1 MPFQL
6 MTVIRFA
13 ALTLTCLLAG
23 SNGSQAQTPGLAD
36 GFSVS
41 YKSPAAP
48 PLYLAALDGTQ
59 YQLYTMK
66 GRVVVVNFW
75 ATWCPPCI
83 EELPT
88 MEKLWNDTRGIGL
101 DVLAVN
107 VGEPAERIQAFL
119 DWFTHQLTF
128 PILLDAQGEAFQAWG
143 VRGLPKTFVIN
154 KRGQIIYEAE
164 GGRDMN
170 SLHIR
175 ERLQALIDE

>member
-1 MPFQL
+1 MIA
-6 MTVIRFA
+6 IRSV
-13 ALTLTCLLAG
+13 ALILASLVAGFTCT
-23 SNGSQAQTPGLAD
+23 QAQTPGLGD

-48 PLYLAALDGTQ
+48 PLDLSALDGKQ
-59 YQLYTMK
+59 YTLSTMTN
-66 GRVVVVNFW
+66 RVVVVNFW

-88 MEKLWNDTRGIGL
+88 MQKLWDDTRGIEL
-101 DVLAVN
+101 EVLAVN
-107 VGEPAERIQAFL
+107 VGEPGDRIAAFL
-119 DWFTHQLTF
+119 DGFTPTLTF
-128 PILLDAQGEAFQAWG
+128 PILLDSQGEAFQAWG

-154 KRGQIIYEAE
+154 KRGQVIYEAE

-170 SLHIR
+170 SEHIR

>member
-1 MPFQL
+1 MII
-6 MTVIRFA
+6 IRIA
-13 ALTLTCLLAG
+13 ALTLASLLAG
-23 SNGSQAQTPGLAD
+23 FTCSQAQTPGLGD

-48 PLYLAALDGTQ
+48 PLNLSALDGRQ
-59 YQLYTMK
+59 FMLSTMK
-66 GRVVVVNFW
+66 NRVVVVNFW

-88 MEKLWNDTRGIGL
+88 MQKLWDDTRAIGL

-107 VGEPAERIQAFL
+107 VGEPADRIQAFL
-119 DWFTHQLTF
+119 DGFRPELTF
-128 PILLDAQGEAFQAWG
+128 PILLDSQGEAFQGWG

-154 KRGQIIYEAE
+154 KRGQVIYEAE

-170 SLHIR
+170 SAHIR